1 MLPKLFK
8 FSSLFSISVLS
19 LAFSSCGDEEIKESD
34 QYFTESKDAK
44 ETNRLEVLADSVEN
58 NPDNVELWIE
68 LGELCKE
75 ELNFKCALDAG
86 AKAYILDSTNLDAR
100 KLYAWSL
107 INKPNPPLG
116 DIERSK
122 KHYKY
127 VLSVKS
133 NDPAV
138 MVELANTYSLTGD
151 FKTAIKYI
159 NDALRIDEEYRDAYV
174 LKGSIYKT
182 TGKFDLAL
190 SSYQTAVQLE
200 PDFFIG
206 HLQIGWLLTEM
217 GDHKLALEYYENAAE
232 LKPNNL
238 NATYGIAKSLQDLGK
253 FDDALTRYREL
264 LRIDST
270 AYVAYFN
277 QGYIKH
283 YHQEQ
288 LDSAIYYYNELLD
301 IEPEYIHGW
310 YQLGEAYYSED
321 RKTDAARAFSEALRI
336 DENYQPAID
345 ASQKLR

>member
-1 MLPKLFK
+1 MIKFKSGYLLYILTTFLFVACDENK
-8 FSSLFSISVLS
+8 PDKSGKYYTDSEKTDTNSLQ
-19 LAFSSCGDEEIKESD
+19 A
-34 QYFTESKDAK
+34 
-44 ETNRLEVLADSVEN
+44 LADSVEK
-58 NPDNVELWIE
+58 NPDNIKLWIK

-75 ELNFKCALDAG
+75 DLNFKCALDAG
-86 AKAYILDSTNLDAR
+86 ARAYMLDSTNLDAR

-107 INKPNPPLG
+107 INKPQAPLE

-127 VLSVKS
+127 VLSVKK
-133 NDPAV
+133 NDPET
-138 MVELANTYSLTGD
+138 MVNLANTYSLTGD

-182 TGKFDLAL
+182 MEKFDLAL
-190 SSYQTAVQLE
+190 SSYQTAVQID
-200 PDFFIG
+200 PDYFIG

-217 GDHKLALEYYENAAE
+217 EDHKLALEYYENAAE
-232 LKPNNL
+232 LKPKNL

-253 FDDALTRYREL
+253 YDKALAGYRTL
-264 LRIDST
+264 LRNDST

-283 YHQEQ
+283 YYQEE
-288 LDSAIYYYNELLD
+288 LDSAVYFYNRLLD
-301 IEPEYIHGW
+301 EQPEYIHGW
-310 YQLGEAYYSED
+310 YQIGEAYFAQG
-321 RKTDAARAFSEALRI
+321 RQADAARAFSKALRI
-336 DENYQPAID
+336 DDEYEPAIE